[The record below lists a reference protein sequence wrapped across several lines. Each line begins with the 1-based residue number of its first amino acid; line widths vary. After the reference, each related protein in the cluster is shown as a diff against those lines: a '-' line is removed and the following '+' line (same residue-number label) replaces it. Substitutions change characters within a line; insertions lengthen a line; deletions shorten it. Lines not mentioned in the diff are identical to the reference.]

1 MYFFEVFGIPQ
12 SKGPLVAPKLI
23 FLPSS
28 VRDCSPI
35 GFGFLRSA
43 TEQKAERKNWGGD
56 LATHQFYTAK
66 ARPALAG
73 TPTIN
78 LKSKQ
83 PVIVAVNKKLGM
95 TAAGKSCLR
104 ALFWVKFF
112 DFYGIWAH
120 ARNPRNMVSF
130 CHWVV

>member
-1 MYFFEVFGIPQ
+1 MYFFEVFGISQ
-12 SKGPLVAPKLI
+12 SKGLLVAPKLI

-83 PVIVAVNKKLGM
+83 PVIVAVNKKLGR

-104 ALFWVKFF
+104 ALFWIKFF
-112 DFYGIWAH
+112 DFYGIRAH